1 MHVPDDRRFTED
13 HEWAQRSNGVVRIG
27 ITDYAQDA
35 LGDIVFID
43 LPEQGRSVT
52 KGDTLAEVESTKSV
66 AEVYAP
72 LSGTVS
78 AVNGDLAEHP
88 ELVNQSPYD
97 GGWFV
102 DLEPTDDSE
111 YDGLLE
117 PETYRAHTEND

>member
-1 MHVPDDRRFTED
+1 M
-13 HEWAQRSNGVVRIG
+13 GVVRIG

-72 LSGTVS
+72 LSGTVA